1 MTDGDWFEQRVR
13 NGNLISV
20 AYIETI
26 EIDNPSQG
34 DKTHPVWKSKKS
46 LLFEIQEKM
55 SIPAYIVWHNAGCT
69 EFLVLRISEMKPKIM
84 NQDEYKEF
92 IKSL

>member
-13 NGNLISV
+13 DEKLISV

-26 EIDNPSQG
+26 EIDNPSEG
-34 DKTHPVWKSKKS
+34 DKTHPAWKSKKA
-46 LLFEIQEKM
+46 LLLEIQEKM
-55 SIPAYIVWHNAGCT
+55 GIPAYIVWHNAKCT
-69 EFLVLRISEMKPKIM
+69 DFLVLRTSENKPQKM
-84 NQDEYKEF
+84 NVDEYKEF